1 MLYDNKS
8 ALKTPIINKVVYL
21 NKQLAYYGRLLPHGR
36 NRKNAYKLQC
46 SFNSYV
52 GFMCHCRSYNIQ
64 NMLMQMILDS
74 DYKQWLYFEN
84 RKGRLICEV
93 KNEYKPKN
101 IRIKEL
107 HEIRE
112 HQKLYEYEYRSKS
125 KCSAKQ
131 RAA

>member
-1 MLYDNKS
+1 M
-8 ALKTPIINKVVYL
+8 
-21 NKQLAYYGRLLPHGR
+21 
-36 NRKNAYKLQC
+36 KL
-46 SFNSYV
+46 
-52 GFMCHCRSYNIQ
+52 HCRSYNIQ

-125 KCSAKQ
+125 KCSTKQ